1 LSIKDKTYLDQHF
14 SKVAGDSKLTYSQQL
29 YGFRND
35 HELIAHAW
43 GYFPDLEFTYSKE
56 GSLLSLVAGKPL
68 SWFLQVP
75 A

>member
-1 LSIKDKTYLDQHF
+1 MSCITSHLNRLSIKDKTYLDQHF

-56 GSLLSLVAGKPL
+56 GEPL
-68 SWFLQVP
+68 IPGRW
-75 A
+75 